1 MIFTQEQINEIKQRL
16 ALSGSKDLQ
25 FPLAELPLTGEEV
38 IAIVQNGEN
47 KRVSIEEF
55 YEEFSQYIDGS
66 ERVDFFNVSR
76 YAQRI
81 ADADNSIA
89 LTLAEAVE
97 LCPEDVKRGGQVI
110 TFVGNE
116 GNWAIWQYKGTTPE
130 NWNDTETSWVNLD
143 YNPNLGIIFTASDTS
158 VPFGESKNIYLH
170 FETSD
175 GGKASVVQLF
185 INNELFKTYKD
196 VATLDINKEVSEES
210 LFTLKVS
217 QYGYEYEESHQV
229 LISYPAWIGAGESYD
244 EVIKDANKFEAI
256 DSIDGIYTT
265 TFDKSAN
272 LIAVVPK
279 SFIIGPITMSGFEV
293 PMEPASY
300 QKIEGVDYAIYMS
313 SNKYI
318 AGTHTFTV
326 GTYKGSE
333 KDLITSVQQDV
344 GGLQTLMGEQ
354 EALNQEQSKN
364 IENIQENVE
373 ALKNEGLNGPDDE
386 DITLVDRKYKFADK
400 VYSELDFSGMG
411 RVYLRKNIQDIT
423 ETEGNVTT
431 ITKKNVLTQSMVN
444 KHNTIYIIQYD
455 YDLLGAAITIPEGCV
470 LDFQGGSLN
479 NGELIGN
486 GTQTMRNSLLQR
498 VEVKNILRKEFDIS
512 NYRRHNEGYSDT
524 LQRIIDNAKS
534 NEFIDIYF
542 SEGTF
547 EFENPVFI
555 NPNSYTSLYYSLHG
569 KGYSTRIQY
578 NGEGALVNVNAGGG
592 VGLKFEMLW
601 CGGNYKNQLIAS
613 LMSDGA
619 ASYFHFL
626 ELHDCFITSFDQAVS
641 ILRGYSVIVDRC
653 QFRSNNIALK
663 LNCANHNVITNSNF
677 PYGNKTCIEYDNTEV
692 PDSQESSTISTLIQ
706 GCRFEGM
713 EIGILFK
720 SIWCTTV
727 LGCYFEPKDGGKT
740 VIVNN
745 GDNRISSLLFMSN
758 YGKYDKYIELNGTLH
773 KLSFIQNRMSIK
785 FMEGCDIKSVYIHNH
800 DYTNFTITGVT
811 DDIAK
816 NIYDDAIEYN
826 KYAPQNIIR
835 PNLLSPSECY
845 NGETQFDENNWS
857 YVIASNIPC
866 TAYFNL
872 YSINI
877 NGGNQYTR
885 SFQII
890 NAETS
895 EVIYEYGGID
905 PQFSTLHNPIVSI
918 KNVNRVNLVIKCL
931 TQTSLSQKFP
941 YSVTFSRRLYH
952 TY

>member
-265 TFDKSAN
+265 TFDKPAN

-300 QKIEGVDYAIYMS
+300 QKIEGVDYAVYMS

-344 GGLQTLMGEQ
+344 SGLQTLMGEQ

-373 ALKNEGLNGPDDE
+373 ALQNEGLNGPDNE

-400 VYSELDFSGMG
+400 AYSGLGFSGMG
-411 RVYLRKNIQDIT
+411 RVYLRKNIQDIV
-423 ETEGNVTT
+423 ETDGNVTT
-431 ITKKNVLTQSMVN
+431 ITKKNILTQGMISATD
-444 KHNTIYIIQYD
+444 TIYIIQYD
-455 YDLLGAAITIPEGCV
+455 YDLNGEAVTIPKGCV
-470 LDFQGGSLN
+470 LDFQGGSIV
-479 NGELIGN
+479 NG
-486 GTQTMRNSLLQR
+486 
-498 VEVKNILRKEFDIS
+498 
-512 NYRRHNEGYSDT
+512 
-524 LQRIIDNAKS
+524 II
-534 NEFIDIYF
+534 
-542 SEGTF
+542 EGTD
-547 EFENPVFI
+547 
-555 NPNSYTSLYYSLHG
+555 T
-569 KGYSTRIQY
+569 
-578 NGEGALVNVNAGGG
+578 
-592 VGLKFEMLW
+592 
-601 CGGNYKNQLIAS
+601 
-613 LMSDGA
+613 
-619 ASYFHFL
+619 
-626 ELHDCFITSFDQAVS
+626 IT
-641 ILRGYSVIVDRC
+641 IG
-653 QFRSNNIALK
+653 
-663 LNCANHNVITNSNF
+663 ITNQPMAFNTGTWS
-677 PYGNKTCIEYDNTEV
+677 KYDFHSMKETL
-692 PDSQESSTISTLIQ
+692 DSLERRI
-706 GCRFEGM
+706 
-713 EIGILFK
+713 
-720 SIWCTTV
+720 TV
-727 LGCYFEPKDGGKT
+727 LE
-740 VIVNN
+740 
-745 GDNRISSLLFMSN
+745 
-758 YGKYDKYIELNGTLH
+758 
-773 KLSFIQNRMSIK
+773 
-785 FMEGCDIKSVYIHNH
+785 
-800 DYTNFTITGVT
+800 VT
-811 DDIAK
+811 A
-816 NIYDDAIEYN
+816 
-826 KYAPQNIIR
+826 
-835 PNLLSPSECY
+835 
-845 NGETQFDENNWS
+845 
-857 YVIASNIPC
+857 
-866 TAYFNL
+866 
-872 YSINI
+872 
-877 NGGNQYTR
+877 
-885 SFQII
+885 
-890 NAETS
+890 
-895 EVIYEYGGID
+895 
-905 PQFSTLHNPIVSI
+905 
-918 KNVNRVNLVIKCL
+918 
-931 TQTSLSQKFP
+931 
-941 YSVTFSRRLYH
+941 
-952 TY
+952 

>member
-16 ALSGSKDLQ
+16 ALSGSKDIQ

-196 VATLDINKEVSEES
+196 VATLDINKEVSKES

-256 DSIDGIYTT
+256 DSIDGTYTT

-344 GGLQTLMGEQ
+344 SGLQTLMGEQ
-354 EALNQEQSKN
+354 EELNQEQSKN

-373 ALKNEGLNGPDDE
+373 ALKDEGLNGPDNE

-400 VYSELDFSGMG
+400 AYSELDFSGMG
-411 RVYLRKNIQDIT
+411 RVYLRKNIQDIV
-423 ETEGNVTT
+423 ETDGNVTT
-431 ITKKNVLTQSMVN
+431 ITKKNILTQGMIS
-444 KHNTIYIIQYD
+444 KTDTIYIIQYD
-455 YDLLGAAITIPEGCV
+455 YDLNGEAVTVPKGCV
-470 LDFQGGSLN
+470 LDFQGGSIV
-479 NGELIGN
+479 NG
-486 GTQTMRNSLLQR
+486 
-498 VEVKNILRKEFDIS
+498 
-512 NYRRHNEGYSDT
+512 
-524 LQRIIDNAKS
+524 II
-534 NEFIDIYF
+534 
-542 SEGTF
+542 EGTD
-547 EFENPVFI
+547 
-555 NPNSYTSLYYSLHG
+555 T
-569 KGYSTRIQY
+569 
-578 NGEGALVNVNAGGG
+578 
-592 VGLKFEMLW
+592 
-601 CGGNYKNQLIAS
+601 
-613 LMSDGA
+613 
-619 ASYFHFL
+619 
-626 ELHDCFITSFDQAVS
+626 IT
-641 ILRGYSVIVDRC
+641 IG
-653 QFRSNNIALK
+653 
-663 LNCANHNVITNSNF
+663 ITNQPMAFDTGTWSKYDF
-677 PYGNKTCIEYDNTEV
+677 HSMKKTL
-692 PDSQESSTISTLIQ
+692 DSLERRI
-706 GCRFEGM
+706 
-713 EIGILFK
+713 
-720 SIWCTTV
+720 TV
-727 LGCYFEPKDGGKT
+727 LEVT
-740 VIVNN
+740 V
-745 GDNRISSLLFMSN
+745 
-758 YGKYDKYIELNGTLH
+758 
-773 KLSFIQNRMSIK
+773 
-785 FMEGCDIKSVYIHNH
+785 
-800 DYTNFTITGVT
+800 
-811 DDIAK
+811 
-816 NIYDDAIEYN
+816 
-826 KYAPQNIIR
+826 
-835 PNLLSPSECY
+835 
-845 NGETQFDENNWS
+845 
-857 YVIASNIPC
+857 
-866 TAYFNL
+866 
-872 YSINI
+872 
-877 NGGNQYTR
+877 
-885 SFQII
+885 
-890 NAETS
+890 
-895 EVIYEYGGID
+895 
-905 PQFSTLHNPIVSI
+905 
-918 KNVNRVNLVIKCL
+918 
-931 TQTSLSQKFP
+931 
-941 YSVTFSRRLYH
+941 
-952 TY
+952 